1 MRKDTVKRISG
12 NSDGPRMRAARRFPV
27 TRRAES
33 GVASTPERAVAR
45 LDDVARHDATDNH
58 LAAFT
63 WTHSVSSSL
72 CQASDAQAGCALQKL
87 LDFGAQKP
95 TKLYFFQQLSGRSD
109 NRKHFRQPIQIAP
122 TGGPRY
128 PVCY

>member
-33 GVASTPERAVAR
+33 GVAATPERAVAR

-58 LAAFT
+58 LAACTFG
-63 WTHSVSSSL
+63 SQS
-72 CQASDAQAGCALQKL
+72 KL
-87 LDFGAQKP
+87 LPLETQGIRCLVCD
-95 TKLYFFQQLSGRSD
+95 
-109 NRKHFRQPIQIAP
+109 KH
-122 TGGPRY
+122 GL
-128 PVCY
+128 